1 MRDKQQ
7 KDRRCA
13 EESCGGARDP
23 DAERGKADLL
33 FSSARRRLSF
43 SRPLCACLVPLYC
56 AALSHSVSIV
66 CRIVDISFFPPYNG
80 LKPTIS
86 ASATVIELYL
96 RARMSWIYRKIQG
109 LLFRYVYLR
118 CKLIILVC
126 SCPRCPLRRCP
137 PAPQELQVPERGQ
150 ILYFAIYLEALCSAP
165 AALSATLLPRW
176 LTMCLQWNA
185 FVEVLPLW
193 LAPNMVTLLGFFFIL
208 GNVMLLVIYT
218 PDLVGPVM
226 SPWSCLCAWC

>member
-1 MRDKQQ
+1 
-7 KDRRCA
+7 
-13 EESCGGARDP
+13 
-23 DAERGKADLL
+23 
-33 FSSARRRLSF
+33 
-43 SRPLCACLVPLYC
+43 
-56 AALSHSVSIV
+56 
-66 CRIVDISFFPPYNG
+66 
-80 LKPTIS
+80 
-86 ASATVIELYL
+86 
-96 RARMSWIYRKIQG
+96 MSWIYRKIQG
-109 LLFRYVYLR
+109 SLFRYVYLR
-118 CKLIILVC
+118 CKLTVLAC

-150 ILYFAIYLEALCSAP
+150 VLYFAIYLEALCSAP

-218 PDLVGPVM
+218 PDLVGPVR
-226 SPWSCLCAWC
+226 CLPDPVYAPGADCVERARPGCTTVSHSACGCKPAYRCPMRELLLTPARYSTLDNVDGKQARRTGTSSGLGELFE